1 MGRKTIL
8 IIDDSKEVINL
19 CEAIL
24 EQSHRVIGAN
34 SGREGIR
41 KAMVE
46 VPDLIL
52 LDLHL
57 GDTDG
62 FEICRKLS
70 EIESTREIPICII
83 SVSRDDQSV
92 AKASRLGVVDFIA
105 KPIIPSYLSKRV
117 QTILERYSGKMI
129 RCPSCFK
136 SAQPDWIFCPYDGTR
151 LKTATRLELEDT
163 SQQPDLV

>member
-1 MGRKTIL
+1 MGKKTIL

-24 EQSHRVIGAN
+24 EQQYRVVGAD
-34 SGREGIR
+34 SGKEGVR
-41 KAMVE
+41 KAIIE

-57 GDTDG
+57 GDASG
-62 FEICRKLS
+62 FDICHKLS

-92 AKASRLGVVDFIA
+92 AKAARLGVVDFIA
-105 KPIIPSYLSKRV
+105 KPIIPSYFSKRV
-117 QTILERYSGKMI
+117 QTILERYSGKI
-129 RCPSCFK
+129 VRCPSCLR
-136 SAQPDWIFCPYDGTR
+136 SAPT
-151 LKTATRLELEDT
+151 
-163 SQQPDLV
+163 